1 MSAGIE
7 LPKRV
12 FAHGFLFNRG
22 EKMSKSVGNVVDPFA
37 LVEHYGL
44 DQVRYFFLREVPFG
58 QDGSYS
64 HEAIVNRTNADLA
77 NDLGN
82 LAQRS
87 LSMIA
92 KNCDGLVPARGE
104 LAEADTAILEQATD
118 ALVTARKAMAEQAI
132 HQALAAIFARR
143 RRGQPLFRRP
153 GAMGAEEDRSGADG
167 DGAVDDG
174 RDSSGGWRSSAS
186 PSCRARR
193 PSCSTSWRCRQT
205 SASFAHVGDAHALVS
220 GTALPA
226 PQPVFPRYVEQA
238 DGSMSA

>member
-1 MSAGIE
+1 MRFHAVYWPAFLMSAGIE

-64 HEAIVNRTNADLA
+64 HEAIVNRINADLA

-92 KNCDGLVPARGE
+92 KNCDGVVPARGR
-104 LAEADTAILEQATD
+104 ADRRRQGDPRQAAD
-118 ALVTARKAMAEQAI
+118 AL
-132 HQALAAIFARR
+132 RR
-143 RRGQPLFRRP
+143 RRARRWP
-153 GAMGAEEDRSGADG
+153 SRRSTW
-167 DGAVDDG
+167 
-174 RDSSGGWRSSAS
+174 RWRRSSAWWPRPTAIS
-186 PSCRARR
+186 PARSR
-193 PSCSTSWRCRQT
+193 GR
-205 SASFAHVGDAHALVS
+205 
-220 GTALPA
+220 
-226 PQPVFPRYVEQA
+226 
-238 DGSMSA
+238 